1 MAKLS
6 YKMSYY
12 ALYVCFAVILVVLG
26 MFFLVG
32 YNNPVGD
39 MNAPEHTETLI
50 YLMYALFGVTVG
62 LTVIAAIAQFGAAL
76 KDNPMGAIKSLLGL
90 VLLVAVV
97 LISYAMGSDAT
108 ITANEAPYTDTFWLK
123 ITDMFIYSIYFLLG
137 IAALAT
143 LVNNSSSTADIAF
156 MLLIFFLI
164 TTSMDTDRGL
174 ARRLPPPPEN
184 KDQKQDDIIV
194 KERNVLQVRLNKD
207 DQLMCGQDYIDIKQ
221 LKEKAK
227 EFIVNPYDDE
237 KLPEKH
243 RKNIPLLGDCMITEK
258 HVISVQNDVGT
269 SYKAYI
275 DVQNELVAA
284 YNELRDELGKA
295 KFGKTY
301 AQCDEDEQKAIREYY
316 PQKISEAEPKK
327 YGGK

>member
-1 MAKLS
+1 MARK
-6 YKMSYY
+6 KR
-12 ALYVCFAVILVVLG
+12 AV
-26 MFFLVG
+26 
-32 YNNPVGD
+32 P
-39 MNAPEHTETLI
+39 
-50 YLMYALFGVTVG
+50 
-62 LTVIAAIAQFGAAL
+62 
-76 KDNPMGAIKSLLGL
+76 
-90 VLLVAVV
+90 
-97 LISYAMGSDAT
+97 
-108 ITANEAPYTDTFWLK
+108 
-123 ITDMFIYSIYFLLG
+123 G
-137 IAALAT
+137 I
-143 LVNNSSSTADIAF
+143 NSSSTADIAF

-237 KLPEKH
+237 NCLKSIE
-243 RKNIPLLGDCMITEK
+243 RIIPLLGDCMITEK

-284 YNELRDELGKA
+284 YNELRDELEKA

-301 AQCDEDEQKAIREYY
+301 AQCDEDVAK
-316 PQKISEAEPKK
+316 SNS
-327 YGGK
+327 

>member
-1 MAKLS
+1 MARK
-6 YKMSYY
+6 KKTM
-12 ALYVCFAVILVVLG
+12 
-26 MFFLVG
+26 
-32 YNNPVGD
+32 P
-39 MNAPEHTETLI
+39 
-50 YLMYALFGVTVG
+50 
-62 LTVIAAIAQFGAAL
+62 
-76 KDNPMGAIKSLLGL
+76 
-90 VLLVAVV
+90 
-97 LISYAMGSDAT
+97 
-108 ITANEAPYTDTFWLK
+108 
-123 ITDMFIYSIYFLLG
+123 G
-137 IAALAT
+137 I
-143 LVNNSSSTADIAF
+143 NSSSTADIAF
-156 MLLIFFLI
+156 MLLIFFLT

-184 KDQKQDDIIV
+184 KEQKRDDNIKV

-207 DQLMCGQDYIDIKQ
+207 NQLMCGQDYIDVKQ
-221 LKEKAK
+221 LREKAK

-237 KLPEKH
+237 NLPEKH
-243 RKNIPLLGDCMITEK
+243 RKNIPLLGDCMVTEM

-269 SYKAYI
+269 SYQAYI

-301 AQCDEDEQKAIREYY
+301 IECNEDQQKAIRDYY